1 MLESEDWEEGI
12 PGHASHEEP
21 LRVLQRFLRDEGF
34 QFEAEGDVTRIHL
47 HGAIIE
53 VSDEPGV
60 GLVVSASLPLPY
72 GGGDAKY
79 FAEAAKAFS
88 SILALLGRPVDYYV
102 DSSLEEYPILRAR
115 VIFEDVESLVSSLVS
130 ALSEL
135 KGFRS
140 REE

>member
-1 MLESEDWEEGI
+1 MLEGEDWEEGI
-12 PGHASHEEP
+12 PGHASFVGP
-21 LRVLQRFLRDEGF
+21 LRVLQRFLRDGGF

-72 GGGDAKY
+72 GGGDVRY
-79 FAEAAKAFS
+79 FAEAAQAFS
-88 SILALLGRPVDYYV
+88 SILVLLGRPVSYYV

-115 VIFEDVESLVSSLVS
+115 VIFEDVESLVSSLVN
-130 ALSEL
+130 ALSKL
-135 KGFRS
+135 KES
-140 REE
+140 RIK